1 MILLDT
7 NIVSAIMAPAPP
19 RAVIEWLNRQETV
32 TLYLSTITIAEIGYG
47 LWVLPD
53 GKRRRS
59 LEERFEEFVAE
70 CFEQR
75 ILDFD
80 KSAAHV
86 YAEVMGRRKAMG
98 RPLSVPDGQIA
109 SIARANDLS
118 IATRNVRDF
127 EECGL
132 QLTNPFEPQQTK
144 PMPRPAEFAG

>member
-19 RAVIEWLNRQETV
+19 RAVIDWLNRQETV
-32 TLYLSTITIAEIGYG
+32 TLYLSTITIAEVGYG
-47 LWVLPD
+47 LWVMPD

-59 LEERFEEFVAE
+59 LEDRFEKFVAE
-70 CFEQR
+70 GFEQR

-80 KSAAHV
+80 KLAARL
-86 YAEVMGRRKAMG
+86 YAEVMGRHKAMG
-98 RPLSVPDGQIA
+98 RPLGVPDGQIA
-109 SIARANDLS
+109 SIARANDLA

-132 QLTNPFEPQQTK
+132 ELINPFEP
-144 PMPRPAEFAG
+144 AE